1 MLSTAVSFLAQTVRL
16 SCPILL
22 ASLGGVYASRSGVLN
37 ISLEGCVLTGSL
49 AGVIGSYYTG
59 SPFMGLF
66 LGILCGAL
74 LGLVHGFFTLTCG
87 GNHAVIGTGIN
98 IFCTGITAYTFR
110 AIFASSTTTTVKV
123 KGFSNAGIP
132 VLRNIPV
139 IGPIIFKQNIFVFI
153 AIFMV
158 IFTYIYL
165 YKTMAGLNHV
175 SCGENSHAADSL
187 GIKVVKIRYIA
198 TIVSSV
204 MAAIGGVALSI
215 GNINTFVEDMSAGK
229 GWIALAALSF
239 GRWNPIGVALA
250 SILFGLADAFQ
261 LRMQIAM
268 TDAPYQYFQMI
279 PYIVTIIVLIW
290 TGRKGNLGPKTGEFF
305 EKEAK

>member
-1 MLSTAVSFLAQTVRL
+1 MARLGLLHAENVEMWGHHGHKALNINEGEKYLVDVKVWYDMEKQIEMDTVEDGISYYDIDDHIKETFDADHHTLLQPVARNMANSLVERCPLAQRVEVTIKKKFTIFPAILDYVAVTVTNDGVEN
-16 SCPILL
+16 PIN
-22 ASLGGVYASRSGVLN
+22 R
-37 ISLEGCVLTGSL
+37 ISLKNIRMWG
-49 AGVIGSYYTG
+49 
-59 SPFMGLF
+59 
-66 LGILCGAL
+66 
-74 LGLVHGFFTLTCG
+74 VHGSA
-87 GNHAVIGTGIN
+87 HEREIGEEYRVN
-98 IFCTGITAYTFR
+98 I
-110 AIFASSTTTTVKV
+110 
-123 KGFSNAGIP
+123 
-132 VLRNIPV
+132 
-139 IGPIIFKQNIFVFI
+139 
-153 AIFMV
+153 
-158 IFTYIYL
+158 
-165 YKTMAGLNHV
+165 
-175 SCGENSHAADSL
+175 AADSL

-239 GRWNPIGVALA
+239 VRWNPIGVALA